1 MQIAEVTR
9 SGAGACRK
17 FWQALGQTEYKINR
31 LLSPRNSLMNSQ
43 EQLVEEKVLKQLV
56 HDIGL
61 ENTRKFMES
70 LDGEFQKRIEN
81 IRQAIEDKAITA
93 LAAQAHALKS
103 SSQVSGAYRLADVLI
118 KLEVEANNQNEGA
131 MALAHEAIVL
141 ADLTR
146 FAFLDVKLGS

>member
-1 MQIAEVTR
+1 
-9 SGAGACRK
+9 
-17 FWQALGQTEYKINR
+17 
-31 LLSPRNSLMNSQ
+31 MNSQ

-103 SSQVSGAYRLADVLI
+103 SAQDPVPTGL
-118 KLEVEANNQNEGA
+118 Q
-131 MALAHEAIVL
+131 MC
-141 ADLTR
+141 
-146 FAFLDVKLGS
+146 